1 MRSLFISLLLL
12 QLSTL
17 SLSADLQTY
26 YKDFMEAHGYPLEEN
41 LVLTDDGYILSVWHL
56 TPKEPNG
63 RVVSTDAPTP
73 LGPFS
78 NWVIT
83 VYLSFS

>member
-12 QLSTL
+12 QLVTL

-41 LVLTDDGYILSVWHL
+41 LVLTDEDTSY
-56 TPKEPNG
+56 
-63 RVVSTDAPTP
+63 
-73 LGPFS
+73 PFG
-78 NWVIT
+78 I
-83 VYLSFS
+83 

>member
-12 QLSTL
+12 QLVALNLT
-17 SLSADLQTY
+17 ADLQTY
-26 YKDFMEAHGYPLEEN
+26 YKDFLEANGYPLEEN

-63 RVVSTDAPTP
+63 K
-73 LGPFS
+73 
-78 NWVIT
+78 
-83 VYLSFS
+83 

>member
-12 QLSTL
+12 QFVTL

-41 LVLTDDGYILSVWHL
+41 LVLTDDGYILS
-56 TPKEPNG
+56 TY
-63 RVVSTDAPTP
+63 STDAPTP

-83 VYLSFS
+83 VYLSFY